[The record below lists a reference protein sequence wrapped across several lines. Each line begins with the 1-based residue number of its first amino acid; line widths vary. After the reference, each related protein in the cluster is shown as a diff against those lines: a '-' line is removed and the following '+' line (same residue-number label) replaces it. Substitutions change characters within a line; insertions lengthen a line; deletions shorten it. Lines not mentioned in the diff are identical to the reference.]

1 MNLLRVTDSKTEQY
15 SIARLKA
22 ANPQVSFPEE
32 ITLAMMAEKG
42 VYPFRVMDRPVIAA
56 DQHATLSESFTQVDG
71 EWVREWIVRTI
82 TIEELRAGWFCTRLQ
97 GRLALG
103 EAEIARLD
111 AFIDGLPDNWTVQYD
126 NWSLR
131 QLVDNAVTWQRN
143 SQDMQMLGFALDY
156 TPEKM
161 DETFVKAMAIEI

>member
-1 MNLLRVTDSKTEQY
+1 MNLLRITDGKPHQY

-42 VYPFRVMDRPVIAA
+42 VYPFRVMDRPTIDAN
-56 DQHATLSESFTQVDG
+56 QRATLSEAFTQVDG
-71 EWVREWIVRTI
+71 EWVREWVVRTI
-82 TIEELRAGWFCTRLQ
+82 AIEELRAKMVCTRLQ

-111 AFIDGLPDNWTVQYD
+111 AFIDSFPNSWA
-126 NWSLR
+126 LR
-131 QLVDNAVTWQRN
+131 QVVDNSVTWRRT
-143 SQDMQMLGFALDY
+143 SQDMQMLGFALGYDD
-156 TPEKM
+156 ERM
-161 DETFVKAMAIEI
+161 DETFIRAMVVDI